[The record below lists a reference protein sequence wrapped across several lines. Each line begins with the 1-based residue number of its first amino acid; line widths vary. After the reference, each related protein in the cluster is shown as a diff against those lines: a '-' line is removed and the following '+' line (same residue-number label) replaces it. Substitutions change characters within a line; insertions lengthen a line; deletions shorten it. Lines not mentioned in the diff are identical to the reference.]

1 VSIQQ
6 ARFIQVFEYWGEKAE
21 IGDELEYLVCVIQE
35 RLPLLTERIHKLIT
49 SNSYDQLFKLF
60 HVVTRTSGLIM
71 KVDPELKLF
80 VEMGLHNM
88 YYRPLREPKKE
99 EKLKYAA
106 DHGYVDFGEVSSVDI
121 PVFSCRF

>member
-1 VSIQQ
+1 M
-6 ARFIQVFEYWGEKAE
+6 FEYWGEKTE

-49 SNSYDQLFKLF
+49 SNSYEQLFKLF
-60 HVVTRTSGLIM
+60 HVVTRTAGLIM

-80 VEMGLHNM
+80 VEMGLQNM
-88 YYRPLREPKKE
+88 YYRPLRELKKG
-99 EKLKYAA
+99 EKLKYTA
-106 DHGYVDFGEVSSVDI
+106 DHGAYNFEEVRSVDI